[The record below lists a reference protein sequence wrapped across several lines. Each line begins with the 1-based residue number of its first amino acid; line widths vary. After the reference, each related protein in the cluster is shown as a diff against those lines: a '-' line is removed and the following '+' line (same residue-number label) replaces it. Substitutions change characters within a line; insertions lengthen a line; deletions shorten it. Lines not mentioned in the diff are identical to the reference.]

1 MAHTL
6 LEQKYEFGSVDTAAD
21 EMNNIFEE
29 QFGYTKNGDY
39 RYSPVD
45 PNFGVYW
52 SLNGSDKDL
61 HCSLT
66 FDGGST
72 FVTLCDIMTT
82 RALIQVCYHVSKNEK
97 VIYLRIRYNSYSSY
111 DHRRDCEII
120 IAHDDTNNTVCFR
133 APTATAE
140 SSSSEDFNKYIYS
153 IDKDKTRYTV
163 DEVKYASY
171 RVKPDIPNA
180 IYHYP
185 SMKNYSMFSEL
196 FAVINVQVYSSLSD
210 TFINFNGQIYRV
222 VGCFDTHF
230 SSTSLQYIPYFA
242 FPVSD

>member
-1 MAHTL
+1 MSHTM
-6 LEQKYEFGSVDTAAD
+6 LEQKHEFGGVDTAAD
-21 EMNNIFEE
+21 EMNNIFDE

-45 PNFGVYW
+45 PNFGVRW
-52 SLNGSDKDL
+52 LLNGTDNDL
-61 HCSLT
+61 RCNLT

-82 RALIQVCYHVSKNEK
+82 KQLIQVCYHVSKNEK

-120 IAHDDTNNTVCFR
+120 IAHDDTDNTVCFI
-133 APTATAE
+133 APTIKN
-140 SSSSEDFNKYIYS
+140 SYDDPGYLFYS

-163 DEVKYASY
+163 DEVKNASY
-171 RVKPDIPNA
+171 KVRPNMPNA
-180 IYHYP
+180 VYRYP

-196 FAVINVQVYSSLSD
+196 FAIINVQAYSSLSD
-210 TFINFNGQIYRV
+210 MFISFNGQIYRV
-222 VGCFDTHF
+222 VGCFDNHF
-230 SSTSLQYIPYFA
+230 ASTSFIPRPYFA